1 MNRILIV
8 APYASLR
15 AGLDALLADDPDCA
29 VVGAAS
35 GSEELEHLLHD
46 TPADILLLDMGES
59 DNDVPRLLSLASE
72 QDMAVIMLGEQA
84 RDISRLSA
92 SDISAWAYLRRDA
105 DSVEIAGAMRAV
117 SAGLVALD
125 RTLIGLF
132 AAPIP
137 PVMSSPL
144 ISSPS
149 MPLLPGETLTA
160 REREV
165 LQLIA
170 SGLANKQ
177 IAGKLSIS
185 LHTVKFHVASI
196 LAKLSANSRTEA
208 VTQGAR
214 RGLVTL

>member
-15 AGLDALLADDPDCA
+15 AALDALLADDPDSA

-46 TPADILLLDMGES
+46 TPADVLLLDMGEGE
-59 DNDVPRLLSLASE
+59 NDVPHLLSLASE
-72 QDMAVIMLGEQA
+72 RDMAVVMLGEQA
-84 RDISRLSA
+84 SDIGRLSA

-105 DSVEIAGAMRAV
+105 DSGEIAGAMQAV
-117 SAGLVALD
+117 SAGLVAID
-125 RTLIGLF
+125 RTLIGL
-132 AAPIP
+132 AAASVPFTLS
-137 PVMSSPL
+137 V
-144 ISSPS
+144 PS
-149 MPLLPGETLTA
+149 TPLLPGETLTA

-165 LQLIA
+165 LQWMA

-196 LAKLSANSRTEA
+196 LAKLSATSRTEA